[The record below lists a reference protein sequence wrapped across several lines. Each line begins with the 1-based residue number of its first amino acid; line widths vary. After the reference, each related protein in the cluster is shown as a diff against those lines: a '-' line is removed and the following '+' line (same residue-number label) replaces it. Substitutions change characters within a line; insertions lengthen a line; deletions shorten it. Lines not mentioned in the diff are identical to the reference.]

1 MKVLITGATGFIG
14 RSLVDALK
22 SKHQLIVIES
32 STLVSFTGVKVVKC
46 QMENYSELPSLIT
59 DRDIDVCIHLAW
71 AGNSGPKRADYQ
83 LQMDNVLGTLNLIDS
98 LHIMKVNKVVVSGTI
113 AEKDVLSYHLMN
125 GSKPNP
131 VSTYAVCKL
140 TAHLLSKIKCNE
152 YGMEHIWA
160 CIGNTYGPGNNTGNF
175 INFMISLMT
184 SDKRL
189 SFTDGTQLYDFVYI
203 DDVIGALTILIEKGS
218 PNEEYYIGSGKPRQ
232 LRDYIEE
239 AHELICPEKQLY
251 LGEVPYRGKALTI
264 KDYSISSLKKY
275 LFKSPAHVLNLVFF
289 FV

>member
-140 TAHLLSKIKCNE
+140 TAHLLSKIK
-152 YGMEHIWA
+152 
-160 CIGNTYGPGNNTGNF
+160 
-175 INFMISLMT
+175 
-184 SDKRL
+184 
-189 SFTDGTQLYDFVYI
+189 
-203 DDVIGALTILIEKGS
+203 
-218 PNEEYYIGSGKPRQ
+218 
-232 LRDYIEE
+232 
-239 AHELICPEKQLY
+239 
-251 LGEVPYRGKALTI
+251 
-264 KDYSISSLKKY
+264 
-275 LFKSPAHVLNLVFF
+275 
-289 FV
+289 